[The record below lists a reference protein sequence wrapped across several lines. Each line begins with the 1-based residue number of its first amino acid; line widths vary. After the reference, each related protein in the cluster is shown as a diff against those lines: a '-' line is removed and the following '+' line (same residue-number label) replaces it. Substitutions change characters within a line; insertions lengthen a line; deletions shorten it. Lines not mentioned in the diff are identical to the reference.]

1 MQAHTLLISP
11 SFKVLVGQRVA
22 VVLNHVIVQHGLVDP
37 VLGPAHKLRYG
48 LHVLT
53 LLSQVLGKQR
63 RRGRRAVKME
73 FKRGRTGD

>member
-1 MQAHTLLISP
+1 M
-11 SFKVLVGQRVA
+11 A

-53 LLSQVLGKQR
+53 LLSQVLDKER
-63 RRGRRAVKME
+63 RRDRRAVKME
-73 FKRGRTGD
+73 LRGGGEETNQSVSRIVHMQ